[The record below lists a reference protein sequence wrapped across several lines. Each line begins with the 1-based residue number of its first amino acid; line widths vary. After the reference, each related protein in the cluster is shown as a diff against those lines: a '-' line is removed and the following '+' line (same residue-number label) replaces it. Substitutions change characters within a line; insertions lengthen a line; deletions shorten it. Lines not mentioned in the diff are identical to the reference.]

1 MNARP
6 TFPRPSAR
14 LTLWAGVLLAWGG
27 ERAHAQLGSYN
38 HQESGPQVATLNA
51 TTLETGLPQL
61 EEHVPALVAANAGPE
76 FPALIT
82 RAFANLLLAIP
93 DNSAVGAVHAPV
105 VSGVPGTIASLQV
118 QLTLSPRGP
127 EPMFNGD
134 LFVTLSH
141 ESGYAVLLNRVGR
154 RDGAATGYA
163 DNGFGIT
170 LADPAAADV
179 HTYRQTVTGNELTP
193 ISAATPAAPLT
204 GTWQPDGRT
213 ADPGTVLTSSPRITS
228 LGAFTGLD
236 PNGQWTLLVA
246 DLGAGGLAQL
256 ESWSLEFT
264 VVPEPHESAAL
275 TASALAALALAR
287 RRLRR
292 GG

>member
-6 TFPRPSAR
+6 SFPRPSAR
-14 LTLWAGVLLAWGG
+14 LTLWAGVLLAWVGA
-27 ERAHAQLGSYN
+27 RAHAQLGSYN
-38 HQESGPQVATLNA
+38 HAEPGRPGATLNA
-51 TTLETGLPQL
+51 TTLEPVLPQL
-61 EEHVPALVAANAGPE
+61 EEQVPALVAANAGPE

-82 RAFANLLLAIP
+82 RAFSNLLLAIP

-105 VSGVPGTIASLQV
+105 VSGVPGTIGSLQV
-118 QLTLSPRGP
+118 QLTLSPRGS

-141 ESGYAVLLNRVGR
+141 GSGYTVLLNRVGR
-154 RDGAATGYA
+154 REGSATGYA
-163 DNGFGIT
+163 DNGFTFT
-170 LADPAAADV
+170 LADTAAADV
-179 HTYRQTVTGNELTP
+179 HTYRQTVMGNELTP
-193 ISAATPAAPLT
+193 ISSATPAAPLT

-213 ADPGTVLTSSPRITS
+213 ADPGTVLTTSPRITS

-236 PNGQWTLLVA
+236 PNGEWTLFVA

-264 VVPEPHESAAL
+264 VVPEPAESVAVTAIAL
-275 TASALAALALAR
+275 VVVALAR

-292 GG
+292 VG

>member
-1 MNARP
+1 MNVRP
-6 TFPRPSAR
+6 SFPRPSAG
-14 LTLWAGVLLAWGG
+14 LTLWAGVLLAWGS

-51 TTLETGLPQL
+51 TTLEPALPPLQ
-61 EEHVPALVAANAGPE
+61 EHVPALVAANAGLE

-82 RAFANLLLAIP
+82 RAFSNLLLAIP

-105 VSGVPGTIASLQV
+105 VSGVPGTIAALQV
-118 QLTLSPRGP
+118 QLTLSPRGA

-154 RDGAATGYA
+154 REGSATGYA
-163 DNGFGIT
+163 DNGFSFT
-170 LADPAAADV
+170 LSDAAAADV

-193 ISAATPAAPLT
+193 ISSATPAAPLT

-213 ADPGTVLTSSPRITS
+213 ADPGTVLTTSPRITS

-236 PNGQWTLLVA
+236 PNGEWTLFVS

-264 VVPEPHESAAL
+264 VVPEPHETAAL
-275 TASALAALALAR
+275 TAAALLLTAAAR
-287 RRLRR
+287 RRLGRTP
-292 GG
+292 

>member
-14 LTLWAGVLLAWGG
+14 LTLWAGLLLAWGG
-27 ERAHAQLGSYN
+27 ERAHGQLGSYN
-38 HQESGPQVATLNA
+38 HQESGPPVATRNA
-51 TTLETGLPQL
+51 TTLEPALPQL
-61 EEHVPALVAANAGPE
+61 QDNVSALIVANAEPE
-76 FPALIT
+76 FPALVS
-82 RAFANLLLAIP
+82 RVFSNLRLAVP

-105 VSGVPGTIASLQV
+105 VSGVPGVIGALQV

-154 RDGAATGYA
+154 REGSAAGYA
-163 DNGFGIT
+163 DNGFTVT
-170 LADPAAADV
+170 LADTAAADV

-193 ISAATPAAPLT
+193 ISTATPAAPLT

-236 PNGQWTLLVA
+236 PNGEWTLFVA

-256 ESWSLEFT
+256 DSWSLEFT
-264 VVPEPHESAAL
+264 VVPEPHETAAL
-275 TASALAALALAR
+275 TAAALAALALAR
-287 RRLRR
+287 RRQRK

>member
-6 TFPRPSAR
+6 TLTRPSAG

-51 TTLETGLPQL
+51 TTLEPALPPLQ
-61 EEHVPALVAANAGPE
+61 EHVPALVAANAGPE

-82 RAFANLLLAIP
+82 RVFSNLLLAIP

-105 VSGVPGTIASLQV
+105 VSGVPGTIAALQV
-118 QLTLSPRGP
+118 QLTLSPRGA

-141 ESGYAVLLNRVGR
+141 GSGYTVLLNRVGR
-154 RDGAATGYA
+154 REGSATGYG
-163 DNGFGIT
+163 DNGFTFT
-170 LADPAAADV
+170 LADTAAADV

-193 ISAATPAAPLT
+193 ISPATPAAPLT

-213 ADPGTVLTSSPRITS
+213 ADPGTVLTTSPRITS

-236 PNGQWTLLVA
+236 PNGEWTLFVS

-264 VVPEPHESAAL
+264 VVPEPHETVAVM
-275 TASALAALALAR
+275 TAVLAALALVR
-287 RRLRR
+287 RRQRK